1 MSKLSRTSLT
11 GSHKTRCPGTK
22 TLPPGLESVLQCTCG
37 HYPWDDWEKAALA
50 AGVPKDLT
58 SLGRETMR
66 EAYQHGWIEALQVLC
81 GWNDGGKRMIRLALR
96 SPEKARKRWKRLL
109 STDGYR
115 GQYDQTTG
123 EWKSW
128 L

>member
-1 MSKLSRTSLT
+1 V
-11 GSHKTRCPGTK
+11 P
-22 TLPPGLESVLQCTCG
+22 E
-37 HYPWDDWEKAALA
+37 DLA
-50 AGVPKDLT
+50 

-66 EAYQHGWIEALQVLC
+66 EAFQHGWIEALQVVC

-96 SPEKARKRWKRLL
+96 SPKRARKRWKRLL
-109 STDGYR
+109 STDGYQ
-115 GQYDQTTG
+115 GEYDQTTG